1 MSGENPYSI
10 VDLNQLHEYLVRYT
24 EEEGLY
30 HADIND
36 EVKTILDFKAEDLKE
51 LSASDLYIASC
62 LVTTYTTYI
71 VSRLGYHQ
79 SIFKWCKDTIK
90 RIVAKNSDQYD
101 KYTKYE
107 QKVELII
114 MSDDF
119 ATKVDKA
126 RRFAEYKVFMIKE
139 KLEDLRSYSDRLER
153 LGRIRNYDTSR

>member
-1 MSGENPYSI
+1 M
-10 VDLNQLHEYLVRYT
+10 
-24 EEEGLY
+24 
-30 HADIND
+30 
-36 EVKTILDFKAEDLKE
+36 
-51 LSASDLYIASC
+51 YIASC
-62 LVTTYTTYI
+62 LVTTYTTYV

-139 KLEDLRSYSDRLER
+139 KLEDLRSYSERLER

>member
-62 LVTTYTTYI
+62 LVTTYTTYV

-90 RIVAKNSDQYD
+90 RKNP
-101 KYTKYE
+101 K
-107 QKVELII
+107 
-114 MSDDF
+114 
-119 ATKVDKA
+119 
-126 RRFAEYKVFMIKE
+126 
-139 KLEDLRSYSDRLER
+139 
-153 LGRIRNYDTSR
+153 

>member
-36 EVKTILDFKAEDLKE
+36 EVKTILNFKAEDLKE

-62 LVTTYTTYI
+62 LVTTYTTYV
-71 VSRLGYHQ
+71 VSRLGYHE

-119 ATKVDKA
+119 ATKVDKT
-126 RRFAEYKVFMIKE
+126 RRFAEYKVFMLSLIH
-139 KLEDLRSYSDRLER
+139 
-153 LGRIRNYDTSR
+153 I

>member
-24 EEEGLY
+24 EEEGL
-30 HADIND
+30 
-36 EVKTILDFKAEDLKE
+36 
-51 LSASDLYIASC
+51 
-62 LVTTYTTYI
+62 
-71 VSRLGYHQ
+71 
-79 SIFKWCKDTIK
+79 FKWCKDTIK

-119 ATKVDKA
+119 ATKVDKT